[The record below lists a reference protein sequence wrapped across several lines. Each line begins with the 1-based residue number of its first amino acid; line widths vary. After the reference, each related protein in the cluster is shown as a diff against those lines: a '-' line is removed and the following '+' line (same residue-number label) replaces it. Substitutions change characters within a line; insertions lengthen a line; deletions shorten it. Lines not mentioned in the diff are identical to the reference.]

1 MKKIIIAAV
10 LSMVAAY
17 ALAERADALKPVK
30 IDYDTADV
38 DQVTQ
43 TTILTGKVVITR
55 GTLTLKSDKALLKET
70 PEGYMTVTLTAD
82 PGKISTFR
90 QKRDGGPD
98 LWIEGQAERIE
109 YDERAELVKLF
120 SNAVVKQLENGRL
133 QSEVDGAFIAYDNR
147 KETAAVR
154 NSATGENKV
163 GGSRNSMILSPR
175 RTVAPAPAAQA
186 PAPAPAPAQ
195 GKP

>member
-1 MKKIIIAAV
+1 MKKMIAAAA
-10 LSMVAAY
+10 LSLVSLC
-17 ALAERADALKPVK
+17 ALAERADALKPIK

-70 PEGYMTVTLTAD
+70 PEGYMSVTLTAD
-82 PGKISTFR
+82 PGKIATFR

-109 YDERAELVKLF
+109 YDERAEMVKLF

-154 NSATGENKV
+154 NSATGESKA
-163 GGSRNSMILSPR
+163 GGARNTMILAPR
-175 RTVAPAPAAQA
+175 RTATPA

>member
-1 MKKIIIAAV
+1 MKKLIAAAA
-10 LSMVAAY
+10 LSLVSLC

-30 IDYDTADV
+30 IDYDIADV

-43 TTILTGKVVITR
+43 TTILSGNVVITR
-55 GTLTLKSDKALLKET
+55 GTLILKSDKAQLKET
-70 PEGYMTVTLTAD
+70 PEGYMSVTLTAN
-82 PGKISTFR
+82 PGKVATFR

-133 QSEVDGAFIAYDNR
+133 QSELDGAFIAYDNR

-163 GGSRNSMILSPR
+163 GGTRNSMTLAPH
-175 RTVAPAPAAQA
+175 RTA
-186 PAPAPAPAQ
+186 APAPAPAQ